1 MMMSDR
7 MLKKERFLLLTVLES
22 LAGVL
27 KNTRETKR
35 AGGGEG
41 NERILIL
48 LKEYTFKH
56 WEAYYTK

>member
-1 MMMSDR
+1 MMDG
-7 MLKKERFLLLTVLES
+7 TGS
-22 LAGVL
+22 LAGGL

-41 NERILIL
+41 NERILML